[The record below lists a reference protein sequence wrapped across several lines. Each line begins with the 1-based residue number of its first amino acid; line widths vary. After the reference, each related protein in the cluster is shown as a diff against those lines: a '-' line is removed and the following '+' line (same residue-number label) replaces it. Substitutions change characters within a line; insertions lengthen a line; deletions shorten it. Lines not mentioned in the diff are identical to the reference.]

1 MSSIQFNTKIP
12 TKDDLS
18 IFTIGPSGR
27 NTFLESDYAGAEE
40 LAIGELSISLG
51 RKGSD
56 AREEI
61 FKKKNLITNVS
72 KTKILSGVYLPGIV
86 SDPIVALRVGSGG
99 GIDPQGLFPKPEDAN
114 QTDLVTPV
122 LTIPTIYVL
131 STTNISVKFLADID
145 QSQSNGTLF
154 TEAGL
159 ITASGVL
166 WNIKNHPGIPKTS
179 DFSIHYEWS
188 IRFL

>member
-1 MSSIQFNTKIP
+1 MSSIQFNTRIP
-12 TKDDLS
+12 TAEDLS
-18 IFTIGPSGR
+18 IFTIGASGR
-27 NTFLESDYAGAEE
+27 NTVLESQYAGKEE

-56 AREEI
+56 EREEV

-72 KTKILSGVYLPGIV
+72 KAKILSGVYLPGIV